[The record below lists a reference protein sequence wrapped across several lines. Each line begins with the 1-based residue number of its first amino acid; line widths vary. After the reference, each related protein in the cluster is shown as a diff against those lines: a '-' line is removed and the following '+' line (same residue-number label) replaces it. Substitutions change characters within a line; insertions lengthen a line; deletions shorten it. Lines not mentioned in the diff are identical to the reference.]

1 MRRRHLAGAIALAAA
16 APRLARAET
25 ASPRR
30 LADLFAQTLSA
41 HDIVGFA
48 ALFAEDYQ
56 QHQTSAAAPPPPAG
70 MSAKQA
76 TVAYFAARLAA
87 LPDLVV
93 TADPVVADAE
103 RVAANF
109 TYSGTHR
116 AAYFGVAPTGR
127 RITFTSCDIF
137 AARDGLI
144 AAHWGAADIAGLL
157 RQLQG

>member
-1 MRRRHLAGAIALAAA
+1 MRRRHLAGVIALAAA
-16 APRLARAET
+16 APRLVKAEI
-25 ASPRR
+25 ASPQR
-30 LADLFAQTLSA
+30 LAELFARTLSA
-41 HDIVGFA
+41 HDIAGFA

-56 QHQTSAAAPPPPAG
+56 QHQTSAASPPPPVG
-70 MSAKQA
+70 LSAKQA

-93 TADPVVADAE
+93 TADPVVAGTE
-103 RVAANF
+103 TVAANF

-116 AAYFGVAPTGR
+116 APYFGIAPTGR

-137 AARDGLI
+137 AVRDGLI